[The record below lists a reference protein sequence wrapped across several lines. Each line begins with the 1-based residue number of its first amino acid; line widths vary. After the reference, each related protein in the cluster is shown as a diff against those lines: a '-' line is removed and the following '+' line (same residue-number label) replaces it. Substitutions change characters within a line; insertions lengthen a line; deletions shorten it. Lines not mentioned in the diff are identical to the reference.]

1 MRCTKPI
8 RLSHLNHI
16 EYPDGLLVP
25 CGKCL
30 ACRIARR
37 QEWSM
42 RCLHELSQFDKAVFV
57 TLTYDNEHLPPFGSL
72 VLADLQ
78 KFYKRLRKEATKVY
92 GRSYKIRHYSCGE
105 YGDNFGRPHYHAI
118 IFGLGLIPSDKDMIR
133 WKWSHGSVFFGTVTP
148 DSISYVCQYIDKKY
162 TGDKANEEYTVK
174 NRAPIFKI
182 CSLGIGRGYL
192 EQNKEQMIEMGYCT
206 VGGRVHSFPR
216 YYLEKLGVDMIEY
229 RNDAKFRA
237 AEAYEEATGLNI
249 DPDIAYRVRPAD
261 EVRSYQ
267 VREKQK
273 REQKEINQAARIAV
287 KRRKL

>member
-30 ACRIARR
+30 SCRIARR

-78 KFYKRLRKEATKVY
+78 KFYKRLRKEVTKVY
-92 GRSYKIRHYSCGE
+92 GSSYKIRHYSCGE

-148 DSISYVCQYIDKKY
+148 DSISYVCQYIDKKVY
-162 TGDKANEEYTVK
+162 W
-174 NRAPIFKI
+174 R
-182 CSLGIGRGYL
+182 
-192 EQNKEQMIEMGYCT
+192 
-206 VGGRVHSFPR
+206 
-216 YYLEKLGVDMIEY
+216 
-229 RNDAKFRA
+229 
-237 AEAYEEATGLNI
+237 
-249 DPDIAYRVRPAD
+249 
-261 EVRSYQ
+261 
-267 VREKQK
+267 
-273 REQKEINQAARIAV
+273 
-287 KRRKL
+287 

>member
-8 RLSHLNHI
+8 RLNHLNHI

-42 RCLHELSQFDKAVFV
+42 RCLHELSQFKDAVFV
-57 TLTYDNEHLPPFGSL
+57 TLTYDNAHLPPNGSL
-72 VLADLQ
+72 VVSDLQ
-78 KFYKRLRKEATKVY
+78 KFIKRVRKEVSKR
-92 GRSYKIRHYSCGE
+92 GSNKIRHYSCGE
-105 YGDNFGRPHYHAI
+105 YGDRFGRPHYHVI
-118 IFGLGLIPSDKDMIR
+118 LFGLSLRDDDRDLIRFKWPYGLV
-133 WKWSHGSVFFGTVTP
+133 HFGTVTP

-162 TGDKANEEYTVK
+162 TGDMAQIEYTDK
-174 NRAPIFKI
+174 GRAPVFKI
-182 CSLGIGRGYL
+182 CSLGIGRKFV
-192 EQNKEQMIEMGYCT
+192 EDNKEQLVHMGYCT

-216 YYLEKLGVDMIEY
+216 YYLDKLGIDMIEY
-229 RNDAKFRA
+229 RNDAKCRA

-273 REQKEINQAARIAV
+273 REQKEINQHARIAV